1 MILKLI
7 KYLKLRVKLS
17 LKTFRFR
24 ETNSFYNLS
33 AKVVP
38 FGVRV
43 VTFRE
48 AIKKELTL
56 NWLSDTFAQQLSFLV
71 KGLWLQATELC

>member
-7 KYLKLRVKLS
+7 KYLTLRVKLS
-17 LKTFRFR
+17 LKKFTFR

-48 AIKKELTL
+48 TIKKELTL
-56 NWLSDTFAQQLSFLV
+56 N
-71 KGLWLQATELC
+71 